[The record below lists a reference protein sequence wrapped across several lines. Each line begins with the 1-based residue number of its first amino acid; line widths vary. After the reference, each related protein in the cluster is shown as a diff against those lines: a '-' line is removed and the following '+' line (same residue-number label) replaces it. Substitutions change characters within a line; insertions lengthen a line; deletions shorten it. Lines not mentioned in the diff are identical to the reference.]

1 MNAPQPR
8 RLAGAA
14 LILASLAAAMPA
26 RAQLVYHG
34 FSRIDQSDATF
45 VSITSADMLGLE
57 AVPVRSY
64 SCTVAWG
71 IRTSAE
77 AAAQSLSAGTLSGA
91 AVGAEALPASIQREL
106 LALLDRKSVV

>member
-14 LILASLAAAMPA
+14 LILASLATAVPA

-71 IRTSAE
+71 IRD
-77 AAAQSLSAGTLSGA
+77 AAADTGASLAAGRLGRA
-91 AVGAEALPASIQREL
+91 AAG
-106 LALLDRKSVV
+106 